1 MIEDFFTRALLA
13 AMGVAV
19 MSGPLGC
26 FILWQRMAYFGET
39 LAHSALLGLAFSFM
53 VSLPLLLSVF
63 GLAVGISLVMV
74 WLESR
79 KNWSSDAILGILSHA
94 SLALGLVILS
104 FMPMV
109 SFDMLGLLFGD
120 ILAVTNEDLVIV
132 FCGLMLILGFMLW
145 LWRPLLAASVSW
157 EIAEAEGQ
165 RPQRSRLLFMVL
177 LALVIAIAMKIIG
190 ILLITALLI
199 IPAATARRFATS
211 PESMAVWASVIGVAA
226 SVGGLYGS
234 LQFDTPSGPSIV
246 VAALV
251 FFCVSLVPW
260 RQRRPVRGQPDQ
272 GGEPL
277 P

>member
-53 VSLPLLLSVF
+53 GSLPLLLSVF
-63 GLAVGISLVMV
+63 SLAVGISLVMV

-260 RQRRPVRGQPDQ
+260 RQRRPVREQPDQ